1 VRPEATQEVSDDDGV
16 GRSHRRGTGLLGFA
30 AILLVTFGAFNMFDG
45 IAAIA
50 RSHVFTEDASYVI
63 GDLRAWGWV
72 VLLLGAAELGAAAAI
87 AAGRSWAR
95 WFGIVV
101 LALNALGQMMFLPAY
116 PFWSVV
122 LIAVDVVALYA
133 LSVYGGQ
140 ALPDDI
146 PAGRAW
152 TASPGTTMRPP
163 A

>member
-1 VRPEATQEVSDDDGV
+1 MQDVPEDEDA
-16 GRSHRRGTGLLGFA
+16 GRSRRGTGLLGFA
-30 AILLVTFGAFNMFDG
+30 AILLVTFGAFNIFDG

-50 RSHVFTEDASYVI
+50 RSHVFTDDARYVV

-72 VLLLGAAELGAAAAI
+72 VLLLGALELAAAAAI

-116 PFWSVV
+116 PFWSLVV
-122 LIAVDVVALYA
+122 IAVDVVALYA

-140 ALPDDI
+140 ALPDRI
-146 PAGRAW
+146 ATGSTW
-152 TASPGTTMRPP
+152 TGPPGPTMRPP